1 MQNTNEESLLNEMRE
16 GRESAN
22 AAFVN
27 FTDNY
32 KNFTSHVFCF
42 YEGEDGKYY
51 NQRIKQLIGNP
62 IIPIKAKNKSNTI
75 KVWRKIS
82 KSQEYNNVQ
91 KMFFVDRDM
100 DELPH
105 DVDENLY
112 ITPCYS
118 IENLYANIE
127 TFKNILEAEF
137 SLNVTDPDFIKCVDL
152 FEILFEKFCTQMIPF
167 NALVLIRSEKK
178 LNNGKVSLNIK
189 TRQVISI
196 SLGGIEKGNKYSDI
210 YKLQEDLEVT
220 DQDLEFAT
228 QRIIESQEFIEK
240 FRGKNQLDFLVE
252 VLNLLKS
259 RKDDLTFFSIKR
271 DNITLNITSNR
282 LSELSQY
289 AKTPQCLKEFIIAH
303 QI

>member
-32 KNFTSHVFCF
+32 KNFASHVFCF

-75 KVWRKIS
+75 RVWRKIS
-82 KSQEYNNVQ
+82 KNQEYNDVQ

-105 DVDENLY
+105 DLDENLY

>member
-32 KNFTSHVFCF
+32 KKFTSHVFCF

-51 NQRIKQLIGNP
+51 NQRIKHLLGNS

-82 KSQEYNNVQ
+82 KSQEYNDVQ

-100 DELPH
+100 DELP
-105 DVDENLY
+105 DDLDENLY
-112 ITPCYS
+112 VTPCYS

-137 SLNVTDPDFIKCVDL
+137 SLNVTEPDFIKCVDL
-152 FEILFEKFCTQMIPF
+152 FKKLFENFCIEMIPF
-167 NALVLIRSEKK
+167 NALVLIRSEKN
-178 LNNGKVSLNIK
+178 LNNGRVPVTIK

-196 SLGGIEKGNKYSDI
+196 SLDGIERGNKYSDI
-210 YKLQEDLEVT
+210 GELQEALQVT
-220 DQDLEFAT
+220 DQELKLAI
-228 QRIIESQEFIEK
+228 QRIDKSKEFIEK
-240 FRGKNQLDFLVE
+240 FRGKNQMDFLVE

-259 RKDDLTFFSIKR
+259 KKDDLTFFSIKR

-289 AKTPQCLKEFIIAH
+289 AKTPLCLNEFILNHKI
-303 QI
+303 